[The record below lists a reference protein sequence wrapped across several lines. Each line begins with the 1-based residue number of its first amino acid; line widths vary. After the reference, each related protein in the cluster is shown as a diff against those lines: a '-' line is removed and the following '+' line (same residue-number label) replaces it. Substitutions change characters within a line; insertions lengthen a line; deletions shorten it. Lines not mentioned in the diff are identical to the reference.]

1 MRDTDEDPLDELEDL
16 LFALPDDDEAMLLSE
31 LDGYLAGLLVSPHPA
46 AREDWLKPI
55 WGGGDEAFP
64 GDPARSNRLIE
75 LVLAHKA
82 EIAVALLQGDLAYQ
96 PIFDVFERT
105 GEVMWPLWADGFGKA
120 MALSG
125 KDWDCLLETGDEDL
139 GAAALGLIMY
149 VALARGVPTGDAA
162 EDEVFDQ
169 APEVIPYLVETLY
182 RRQRGLERVVLTDDF
197 PRLPALSPKV
207 GRNDPCPCGSGRK
220 FKKCC
225 GGEGGRPA
233 PVHLSL
239 DPGRPSNISI

>member
-1 MRDTDEDPLDELEDL
+1 MRESEEDPLGELEDL
-16 LFALPDDDEAMLLSE
+16 LFALPESDEQMLLSE
-31 LDGYLAGLLVSPHPA
+31 LDGYLAGLLVSPHPV
-46 AREDWLKPI
+46 ARMDWLKPI

-64 GDPARSNRLIE
+64 DDQARGNRLIE

-82 EIAVALLQGDLAYQ
+82 EIAIGLLEGNLAYQ
-96 PIFDVFERT
+96 PIFEVFEHT
-105 GEVMWPLWADGFGKA
+105 GEVMWPLWADGFGRA

-139 GAAALGLIMY
+139 GAAMLGLVMY
-149 VALARGVPTGDAA
+149 VALATGVPLDHEG
-162 EDEVFDQ
+162 EDEAYDQ

-182 RRQRGLERVVLTDDF
+182 RRQRGLDRIVLTDDF
-197 PRLPALSPKV
+197 PPTPAISSKV

-225 GGEGGRPA
+225 GR
-233 PVHLSL
+233 
-239 DPGRPSNISI
+239 